1 MIIKEIV
8 GTTEIEVGNA
18 GVKLNNS
25 GGHIFIP
32 IQSWVGIKTKVDLM
46 GKIIVENAPTLK
58 DDVAAFNKA

>member
-8 GTTEIEVGNA
+8 GTTEIEVGNV

-25 GGHIFIP
+25 SGHIFIP

-46 GKIIVENAPTLK
+46 GEIILQNAPEK
-58 DDVAAFNKA
+58 PIPYHDKNKA